1 MSCTENFLKEMLV
14 ETAADEA
21 GHREGGREVTEGPNR
36 LQFTQGHGG
45 EAGVDLKGESIGSAR
60 LAMG

>member
-1 MSCTENFLKEMLV
+1 MLV

-21 GHREGGREVTEGPNR
+21 GYREGGRKVTEGPNR

-45 EAGVDLKGESIGSAR
+45 EAGADLKREGVGSAGVNLR
-60 LAMG
+60 QYGAISIAA

>member
-1 MSCTENFLKEMLV
+1 MLV